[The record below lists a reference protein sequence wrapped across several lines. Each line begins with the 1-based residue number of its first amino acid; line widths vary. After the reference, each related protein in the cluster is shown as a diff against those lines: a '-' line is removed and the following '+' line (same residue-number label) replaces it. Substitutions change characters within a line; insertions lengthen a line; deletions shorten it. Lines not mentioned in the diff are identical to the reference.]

1 MGVVGASMR
10 RRPVMGRVA
19 VPLLCVHC
27 TSAFTAGGRSGSRL
41 GRQELTAKT
50 DPTEDDGGNDSF
62 LERKVFDPDADDANP
77 FSQLVKS
84 DYEMAEF
91 LYSGVVIIGG
101 TILAQEALRMVK
113 YGDAYVPFTAGGG
126 GSLF

>member
-1 MGVVGASMR
+1 M
-10 RRPVMGRVA
+10 
-19 VPLLCVHC
+19 LI
-27 TSAFTAGGRSGSRL
+27 
-41 GRQELTAKT
+41 AKK
-50 DPTEDDGGNDSF
+50 DPTEDDSGMDNF
-62 LERKVFDPDADDANP
+62 LDRQVFDPDADDANP

-91 LYSGVVIIGG
+91 LYSGAVIIGG